1 MYTGGLLA
9 TDGGTG
15 VSQTADAVIDAARAP
30 SATNEWKSAQRNDA
44 DRPVTFPA
52 RRLARTDVAA
62 VRAGAG
68 GRPETATRRPRL
80 RRLRQAVKSAFDRV
94 AAAVL
99 LIILAPVFIAIG
111 LLVRLTTPGPALFT
125 QTRIGRNGRAFRMVK
140 FRSMVV
146 DAESRLEDFA
156 AANEQDGPL
165 FKMRRDPRVTRIGRF
180 LRRSSI
186 DELPQLFNVLTGSMS
201 LVGPRP
207 PLPAEVATYGD
218 DVWERFRVKPG
229 ITGLWQVSGRS
240 DLSWEES
247 VRLDLHYVH
256 SWSLWLDLVVLCK
269 TARAVLRADGA
280 Y

>member
-15 VSQTADAVIDAARAP
+15 ASETADAVIDAALAP
-30 SATNEWKSAQRNDA
+30 SATTEWKSAQRYDA
-44 DRPVTFPA
+44 DRPVVFPA

-80 RRLRQAVKSAFDRV
+80 RRLRQAVKSVFDRV
-94 AAAVL
+94 AAVIL
-99 LIILAPVFIAIG
+99 LLILAPVLITLA
-111 LLVRLTTPGPALFT
+111 LLVRFTSPGPALFL

-146 DAESRLEDFA
+146 DAESRLDEIA
-156 AANEQDGPL
+156 GANEQDGPL
-165 FKMRRDPRVTRIGRF
+165 FKVREDPRITRVGRF
-180 LRRSSI
+180 LRRSSM
-186 DELPQLFNVLTGSMS
+186 DELPQLFNVLAGSMS

-207 PLPAEVATYGD
+207 PLHAEVATYSD
-218 DVWERFRVKPG
+218 DVWERLRVKPG

-240 DLSWEES
+240 DLTWEES
-247 VRLDLHYVH
+247 VRLDLHYVE
-256 SWSLWLDLVVLCK
+256 SWSLWLDMVVLCK
-269 TARAVLRADGA
+269 TARAVLRAEGA

>member
-1 MYTGGLLA
+1 
-9 TDGGTG
+9 
-15 VSQTADAVIDAARAP
+15 
-30 SATNEWKSAQRNDA
+30 
-44 DRPVTFPA
+44 
-52 RRLARTDVAA
+52 
-62 VRAGAG
+62 
-68 GRPETATRRPRL
+68 
-80 RRLRQAVKSAFDRV
+80 
-94 AAAVL
+94 
-99 LIILAPVFIAIG
+99 VFIAIG

-125 QTRIGRNGRAFRMVK
+125 QIRIGRNGRAFRMVK

-146 DAESRLEDFA
+146 DAESQLEDFA